1 MERGGWEKANCKSM
15 EDIKER
21 GINENK
27 QKNQLK
33 CLKKDTN
40 IFNHNVDK

>member
-1 MERGGWEKANCKSM
+1 MESGGWEKANCKSM

-27 QKNQLK
+27 QKNSIEMF
-33 CLKKDTN
+33 KKGHKY
-40 IFNHNVDK
+40 I